1 MKVTLKNIG
10 LVESAEINIGGLTVI
25 TGHNSVG
32 KSFIGKAIYSA
43 VKAVNGLK
51 NINQKTVLEQIN
63 QLYKYLRD
71 EIDRNWYIGKL
82 SETKILEIHK
92 LASNFPLYI
101 FPFNSQENYRSVIDK
116 IQIIENHFNKL
127 TKGLE
132 QIEPSILENESFQ
145 IIIDQFKQLKNTP
158 LTVTSHNY
166 LINNIFKKEYNNTL
180 TKELSTLKI
189 QDKTQAIIN
198 IKVEGNITSNFETKS
213 DFFYADS
220 TYIETPII
228 LSLISYIRDNMAFEI
243 SSRTLLP
250 QYIIDLVQKLVEG
263 GYDTPTD
270 NPLYNSIMK
279 TISGQLAVDNNQ
291 VVYKDEAKNS
301 YNINNVASGIKSFGI
316 IQLLLAGGSINPNSI
331 LIIDEPEVHLHPE
344 WQLEYAKLL
353 VELVKNNIPVIVT
366 SHSPYFVEALKVYS
380 DKAKISDKTYFY
392 LGEMGEKGSTFK
404 DVSQNLDLLFE
415 KFSAP
420 MLKLILEK

>member
-32 KSFIGKAIYSA
+32 KSFIGKAIYSV
-43 VKAVNGLK
+43 VKAKKENFKDDDDNELQILK
-51 NINQKTVLEQIN
+51 SQFSKLILIIFIKTKDAAKKKYFYSVFDSRYNQKNSN
-63 QLYKYLRD
+63 QLLL
-71 EIDRNWYIGKL
+71 EISNFIKNLKEEYPDLVND
-82 SETKILEIHK
+82 SETK
-92 LASNFPLYI
+92 A
-101 FPFNSQENYRSVIDK
+101 
-116 IQIIENHFNKL
+116 IIEEIEKSTYAPHRK
-127 TKGLE
+127 T
-132 QIEPSILENESFQ
+132 QISTF
-145 IIIDQFKQLKNTP
+145 
-158 LTVTSHNY
+158 SHDF
-166 LINNIFKKEYNNTL
+166 LIKSIFKEEYNNV
-180 TKELSTLKI
+180 LSPNEAAKLSFSINNEQLLKTEV
-189 QDKTQAIIN
+189 QDNQTSSFISNGLIPYN
-198 IKVEGNITSNFETKS
+198 NITL
-213 DFFYADS
+213 
-220 TYIETPII
+220 IETPII
-228 LSLISYIRDNMAFEI
+228 LSLVGYIRDNLAFSEK
-243 SSRTLLP
+243 SSSLLP
-250 QYIIDLVQKLVEG
+250 QYMIDLVQKLVEG

-380 DKAKISDKTYFY
+380 DKAKISNKTHFY
-392 LGEMGEKGSTFK
+392 LGEMGKKGSIFK

>member
-43 VKAVNGLK
+43 VKANQNFQNKVPETHPIRERFAHLNQRLITKFSSINRPLLDIINSESWSIVQEENPTELYKNIQTFIQKIQQQFPEIFNVTEIQQLLKTFNYTDYKTFNKIQFRLAAHDFFIRSNFKGAYNNILSSNQIAGLK
-51 NINQKTVLEQIN
+51 FSEKNIPTLEVKT
-63 QLYKYLRD
+63 
-71 EIDRNWYIGKL
+71 
-82 SETKILEIHK
+82 
-92 LASNFPLYI
+92 SN
-101 FPFNSQENYRSVIDK
+101 
-116 IQIIENHFNKL
+116 
-127 TKGLE
+127 
-132 QIEPSILENESFQ
+132 
-145 IIIDQFKQLKNTP
+145 
-158 LTVTSHNY
+158 
-166 LINNIFKKEYNNTL
+166 NNTISFIAKNL
-180 TKELSTLKI
+180 FPYNDI
-189 QDKTQAIIN
+189 
-198 IKVEGNITSNFETKS
+198 
-213 DFFYADS
+213 

-228 LSLISYIRDNMAFEI
+228 LSLVSYIRDNLAFSEKR
-243 SSRTLLP
+243 SSLLP
-250 QYIIDLVQKLVEG
+250 QYIVDLVQKLVEG
-263 GYDTPTD
+263 GYDTPT
-270 NPLYNSIMK
+270 NTPLYNSIIK

-291 VVYKDEAKNS
+291 VVYKDEANNS

-380 DKAKISDKTYFY
+380 DKAKISDKTHFY
-392 LGEMGEKGSTFK
+392 LGEMGKKGSTFK

-420 MLKLILEK
+420 MLKLIVEK

>member
-43 VKAVNGLK
+43 VKAENENFKDNDNDELQILK
-51 NINQKTVLEQIN
+51 SQFSKLILIIFIKTKDTAKKNYFYSVFNSRYNQKNSN
-63 QLYKYLRD
+63 QLLL
-71 EIDRNWYIGKL
+71 EISNFIKNLKEEYPGLAND
-82 SETKILEIHK
+82 SETKT
-92 LASNFPLYI
+92 
-101 FPFNSQENYRSVIDK
+101 
-116 IQIIENHFNKL
+116 IIEEIEKSTYALHSK
-127 TKGLE
+127 T
-132 QIEPSILENESFQ
+132 QISAFG
-145 IIIDQFKQLKNTP
+145 
-158 LTVTSHNY
+158 HNF
-166 LINNIFKKEYNNTL
+166 LIKSIFKGEYNNI
-180 TKELSTLKI
+180 LSPNKTAEVSVSINNEQLLKTEI
-189 QDKTQAIIN
+189 QDNQTSSFISNGLIPYN
-198 IKVEGNITSNFETKS
+198 NITL
-213 DFFYADS
+213 
-220 TYIETPII
+220 IETPII
-228 LSLISYIRDNMAFEI
+228 LSLVGYIRDNLAFSQK
-243 SSRTLLP
+243 SSSLLP

-279 TISGQLAVDNNQ
+279 IISGQLAVDNNQ
-291 VVYKDEAKNS
+291 VVYKDEAKNT

-316 IQLLLAGGSINPNSI
+316 IQLLLAGGNINPNSI

-380 DKAKISDKTYFY
+380 DKAKISDKTHFY
-392 LGEMGEKGSTFK
+392 LGEMGKKGSIFK